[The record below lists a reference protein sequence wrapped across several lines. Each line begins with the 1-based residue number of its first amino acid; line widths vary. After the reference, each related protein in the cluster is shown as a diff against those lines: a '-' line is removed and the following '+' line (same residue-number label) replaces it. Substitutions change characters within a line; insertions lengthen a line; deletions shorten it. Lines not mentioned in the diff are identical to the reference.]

1 MKTSLSKLPE
11 YARLDLEQIV
21 GLILENVPRCEMI
34 ILYGSYARGT
44 QVEFDE
50 RIEFGIPTSFMSDYD
65 ILVVT
70 ECERCKGS
78 RTDARCGGYEILQT
92 SRSPGSYP
100 IH

>member
-50 RIEFGIPTSFMSDYD
+50 RIEFGIPTSFY
-65 ILVVT
+65 
-70 ECERCKGS
+70 ERLRHIGRNRVRAMQRK
-78 RTDARCGGYEILQT
+78 
-92 SRSPGSYP
+92 
-100 IH
+100 